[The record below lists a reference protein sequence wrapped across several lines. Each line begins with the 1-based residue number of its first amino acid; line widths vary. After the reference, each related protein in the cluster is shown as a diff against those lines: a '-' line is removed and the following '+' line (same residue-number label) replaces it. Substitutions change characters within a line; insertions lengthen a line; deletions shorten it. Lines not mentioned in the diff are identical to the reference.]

1 MSEDIINGLRA
12 ARDALIDAVDQIE
25 CAEDEIERLRAES
38 AVEKVRRLRWAKPS
52 GQLADAL
59 GVTPQRAALFEQIVN
74 RCINGGGGIRDCLNA
89 VEAIDDLTLEELVAA
104 AFALG
109 VFDGGRS

>member
-1 MSEDIINGLRA
+1 MNPEAIHS
-12 ARDALIDAVDQIE
+12 
-25 CAEDEIERLRAES
+25 DEKTP
-38 AVEKVRRLRWAKPS
+38 VGKVRRLRWVKPN

-59 GVTPQRAALFEQIVN
+59 GVTPKRAELFDQIVG
-74 RCINGGGGIRDCLNA
+74 RCINDGGGIRDCLDA
-89 VEAIDDLTLEELVAA
+89 VEALDDLTLEELVAT

>member
-1 MSEDIINGLRA
+1 MSAPEAQHFSEFAPVN
-12 ARDALIDAVDQIE
+12 
-25 CAEDEIERLRAES
+25 
-38 AVEKVRRLRWAKPS
+38 KVRRLRWVKPN

-59 GVTPQRAALFEQIVN
+59 GVTPKRAELFDQIVG
-74 RCINGGGGIRDCLNA
+74 RCINDGGGIRDCLDA
-89 VEAIDDLTLEELVAA
+89 VEALDDLTLEELVAT

>member
-1 MSEDIINGLRA
+1 MSEQ
-12 ARDALIDAVDQIE
+12 VDRRE
-25 CAEDEIERLRAES
+25 EAP
-38 AVEKVRRLRWAKPS
+38 VEKVQRLRWAKPN

-59 GVTPQRAALFEQIVN
+59 GVTPKRAELFDQIVGH
-74 RCINGGGGIRDCLNA
+74 CINGGGGIRDCLNA
-89 VEAIDDLTLEELVAA
+89 VEALDDLTLEELVAT